1 VTLSKIFVLFIFEA
15 WYNGLEKQ
23 GGHYMF
29 QNNQLSVLDW
39 FVFHVLLAIPIVNVI
54 IIILLLLNPETNET
68 LKNLILFYLI
78 MFAVGIVLWL
88 VVFMGL
94 MGMMGM
100 MG

>member
-1 VTLSKIFVLFIFEA
+1 
-15 WYNGLEKQ
+15 
-23 GGHYMF
+23 MF